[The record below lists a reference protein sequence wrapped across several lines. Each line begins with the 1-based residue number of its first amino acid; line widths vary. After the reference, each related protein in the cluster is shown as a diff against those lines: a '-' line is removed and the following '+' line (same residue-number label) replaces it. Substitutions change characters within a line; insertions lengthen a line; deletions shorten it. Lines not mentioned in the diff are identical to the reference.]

1 MEAASESALFVAVR
15 DGLAVVLRPLLA
27 FLRLDSD
34 LYWPYLLSS
43 LVFALLAYAYWRRR
57 GGRHDGFLRGFLNA
71 YFTRAIWWHRSAR
84 ADYLYYFVNGMVFV
98 LLFTPLILSGA
109 WVAGL
114 TRDGLAAVLGAAE
127 PAAAGGGA
135 VLANTVVFFLL
146 YDFGRYL
153 AHYILHAVPLL
164 WEFHKVHHSA
174 EVLTPI
180 TNARAHPVELI
191 LMASVP
197 AALTGLS
204 TGAFMYAYGR
214 DVGVHTYLGLHVAI
228 FAFSLIG
235 NLRHSPV
242 WFSYGPRLSYFL
254 VSPAQHQIHHSVE
267 PRHWG
272 RNIGFGL
279 AIWDWLFG
287 TLYVPEGEEHFVM
300 GLGDGTE
307 GRYHGVLGMYAE
319 PFRTAAALL
328 RGAKEP

>member
-1 MEAASESALFVAVR
+1 MESGPESALFVVIR
-15 DGLAVVLRPLLA
+15 DGLAAVLRPFFA
-27 FLRLDSD
+27 FLHFETDF
-34 LYWPYLLSS
+34 YWPDMLST
-43 LVFALLAYAYWRRR
+43 LFFALLAYAYWRRR
-57 GGRHDGFLRGFLNA
+57 GRRRDGFVRGFLGA
-71 YFTRAIWWHRSAR
+71 YFSRAVWWHRSAR
-84 ADYLYYFVNGMVFV
+84 ADYLYYLVNGVLFV
-98 LLFTPLILSGA
+98 ALFAPLILSGA
-109 WVAGL
+109 WAATL
-114 TRDGLAAVLGAAE
+114 TRDGLGALLGAAA
-127 PAAAGGGA
+127 PAEAGSGA
-135 VLANTVVFFLL
+135 VLANTVIFFVL

-153 AHYILHAVPLL
+153 AHYLLHEVPLL

-180 TNARAHPVELI
+180 TNARAHPVELV

-204 TGAFMYAYGR
+204 TGVFMYAYGR
-214 DVGVHTYLGLHVAI
+214 DVGVHTYLGLHVAV

-242 WFSYGPRLSYFL
+242 WLSYGPWLSHVL

-267 PRHWG
+267 PRHFG

-279 AIWDWLFG
+279 ALWDWLFG
-287 TLYVPEGEEHFVM
+287 TIYVPHGEEHFKM

-307 GRYHGVLGMYAE
+307 ARYHGVVAMYLE

-328 RGAKEP
+328 RRRTE